1 MYIYIYIP
9 VEFFKFSLD
18 IFEWSRRFYPF
29 SLLFMLRSVS
39 YEIFTNTEECFLKS
53 LSYIWN
59 GGSSDDKESA
69 CNVGDPGSVSGLGTS
84 PGEGNGN
91 PLQYSFLEN
100 PMDREAWGA
109 TVPGI
114 TRSWT

>member
-1 MYIYIYIP
+1 
-9 VEFFKFSLD
+9 
-18 IFEWSRRFYPF
+18 
-29 SLLFMLRSVS
+29 MLRSVS

-53 LSYIWN
+53 LSYIWD

-69 CNVGDPGSVSGLGTS
+69 CSVGDLGSVSGLGTS